1 MNRLSLASS
10 LMILGGIT
18 GLFASAQSSPNGL
31 IQVNLINDSTL
42 AVSNGIGN
50 QRVTLMNI
58 ECGEV
63 ATVKNKGKSKVKY
76 EMVTGKRHHCSN
88 SYSMAD
94 YILENGDTLTVKA
107 FNDGIAWSG
116 CHDYKINV
124 KDASHDWLM
133 TWTDSYEGF
142 FPKDRNDIAKD
153 TRIGYPSLFEFNNDM
168 FMLLSESGL
177 DRFNAASSM
186 YAGDNRNIFHI
197 CPDGS
202 ENGAWQVAI
211 IGHLADI
218 VESTLINDAAL
229 PSRIDD
235 TSWIKPGVA
244 SWIYWANNHGSND
257 YGIIK
262 RYVDM
267 ARELRLPY
275 VLIDA
280 EWDEMKD
287 GYTVLDAVNYAKSNG
302 IKPMIWYNSSV
313 GWIHGAPGPKFRLNT
328 PEDREREFAWCKEN
342 GIAGVKI
349 DFFSGDTNMNINYM
363 VDLLECAARHKL
375 LVNFHGATIPRG
387 LQRTYPN
394 LISVEA
400 VYGAEWYNN
409 VPTFTD
415 MAASHNA
422 TLPFTRNVIGSMD
435 YTPCAFT
442 NSQHPH
448 ITTDGHELALTVLF
462 ESGIQHLADRPESF
476 LSQPQEIKDFL
487 SELPSAWDNTV
498 LLGGYPADYVV
509 IARQKGNDW
518 YIAGINGN
526 DTEKELEIDHSR
538 LKINKKAK
546 VKVISDNHD
555 EKSWLIKDADSIPTK
570 IKTNSHGGFVIH
582 IKK

>member
-1 MNRLSLASS
+1 MSRFSLACTLIVVS
-10 LMILGGIT
+10 GIPP
-18 GLFASAQSSPNGL
+18 LFTSAQSSPNGL
-31 IQVNLINDSTL
+31 INVKLINDSTL
-42 AVSNGIGN
+42 AVSAGKGN
-50 QRVTLMNI
+50 QKATLFNI
-58 ECGEV
+58 ECDKVVEV
-63 ATVKNKGKSKVKY
+63 KKGGKHKVEY
-76 EMVTGKRHHCSN
+76 DMITGKRSKCSN
-88 SYSMAD
+88 MYSLTD
-94 YILENGDTLTVKA
+94 YILINGDTMTVKA
-107 FNDGIAWSG
+107 YNDGIAWGG

-124 KDASHDWLM
+124 KDVSHDWLM
-133 TWTDSYEGF
+133 TWADSYEGF

-186 YAGDNRNIFHI
+186 YAGDNRNQFRI

-211 IGHLADI
+211 IGQLAEI
-218 VESTLINDAAL
+218 VESTLISDTSL

-244 SWIYWANNHGSND
+244 SWIYWAHNHGSND
-257 YGIIK
+257 YNIIK
-262 RYVDM
+262 SYVDM
-267 ARELRLPY
+267 AQELKLPY

-287 GYTVLDAVNYAKSNG
+287 GYTVIDAVNYAKSKA

-328 PEDREREFAWCKEN
+328 PEDREREFAWCQEN
-342 GIAGVKI
+342 GIVGVKI
-349 DFFSGDTNMNINYM
+349 DFFSGDTNLNINYM
-363 VDLLECAARHKL
+363 IDLLECAARHRL

-400 VYGAEWYNN
+400 VYGAELYNN
-409 VPTFTD
+409 VPTFTE
-415 MAASHNA
+415 AAATHNA
-422 TLPFTRNVIGSMD
+422 TIPFTRNVVGSMD

-442 NSQHPH
+442 DSQHPH
-448 ITTDGHELALTVLF
+448 ITSDGHELALTVLF

-487 SELPSAWDNTV
+487 SNLPSAWDNTI
-498 LLGGYPADYVV
+498 LIGGYPADYAV
-509 IARQKGNDW
+509 IARQKGDEW
-518 YIAGINGN
+518 YIAGINGS
-526 DTEKELEIDHSR
+526 DTEKDIDIDYSR
-538 LKINKKAK
+538 LNIRKKSN
-546 VKVISDNHD
+546 VRLISDNLED
-555 EKSWLIKDADSIPTK
+555 GNWLIEDLNVHPTK
-570 IKTNSHGGFVIH
+570 IKTSPRGGFVIH